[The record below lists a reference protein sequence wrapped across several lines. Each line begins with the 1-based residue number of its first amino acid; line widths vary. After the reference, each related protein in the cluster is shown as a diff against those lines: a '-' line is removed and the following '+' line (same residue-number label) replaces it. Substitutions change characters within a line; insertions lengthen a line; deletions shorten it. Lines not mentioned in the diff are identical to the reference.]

1 MVLTISHQPSA
12 ISKGAVMRNLQQ
24 FGVTLFILGLF
35 FLAIVYFYDQIPPI
49 QLNAATYEVM
59 KPPAWSLLVTLGGG
73 LAAMTIS
80 TIALAQEKANASKKK
95 DE

>member
-1 MVLTISHQPSA
+1 
-12 ISKGAVMRNLQQ
+12 MRNLQQ

-49 QLNAATYEVM
+49 QLNAATYTVM
-59 KPPAWSLLVTLGGG
+59 KPPGWSLAVTLGGG
-73 LAAMTIS
+73 LAAMTIA
-80 TIALAQEKANASKKK
+80 TIALAQEKANAEKKK